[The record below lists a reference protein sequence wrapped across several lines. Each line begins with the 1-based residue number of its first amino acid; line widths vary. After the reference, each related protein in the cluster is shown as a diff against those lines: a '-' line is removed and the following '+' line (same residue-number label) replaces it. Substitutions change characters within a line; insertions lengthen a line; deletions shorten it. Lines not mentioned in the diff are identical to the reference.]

1 MDKKRKA
8 IITGF
13 LIFLVLMGVCSL
25 VTKGI
30 YRAGLPQVTT
40 VHARE
45 MSLYHPVSATGSVAA
60 GQEYG
65 IYAPAGLLVA
75 TVAVQKGDSFQA
87 GELLLQLDVED
98 LKKIL
103 AAKELERQRLIC
115 QQREVESQN
124 IRASQNGARTLARA
138 QEEYEIARR
147 DGELQ
152 VSRAREE
159 LVRAQ
164 EALEQVKKQ
173 LEQEKKQLEQAK
185 AERKQGGK
193 PGSCGEGNTDYR
205 GTVSAGDH
213 DEGAD
218 PGDTLSEADAQK
230 EIQQLEEEV
239 RQLEKEVRQ
248 LQQAVRT
255 AEQAVEDALLA
266 QTDGLRSAQRS
277 VDDAR
282 AAAEGGYGA
291 AEDLARL
298 EQAYLEEEI
307 RKLQELLEAEGW
319 ICARE
324 GGRITELCV
333 STGQRT
339 PDTAQLLYTPD
350 DGKRLLQAEIPGEQ
364 AEYVSIGTRMQLDY
378 ETVSGGKQSGEGIVN
393 YLETLADG
401 RIKIWLDV
409 TQQGLSPGQQV
420 TLSGNWQSES
430 YGLVVPVSV
439 LQQDNQN
446 RYFLYILRQQNGI
459 LGTEWHA
466 SRLYVNVLDQSS
478 SYAAIESAALSAD
491 TDIIL
496 TSSAEI
502 RDNAV
507 VRVVE

>member
-87 GELLLQLDVED
+87 GEMLLQLDVED
-98 LKKIL
+98 IRKIL

-115 QQREVESQN
+115 QQREAESQN
-124 IRASQNGARTLARA
+124 IQASQNSARTLARA

-164 EALEQVKKQ
+164 EALEQVKKR

-185 AERKQGGK
+185 EEGKQSGK
-193 PGSCGEGNTDYR
+193 PGACGAGNTDYR

-239 RQLEKEVRQ
+239 GQ

-266 QTDGLRSAQRS
+266 QADGLQAAQRS

-324 GGRITELCV
+324 SGRITELCV

-350 DGKRLLQAEIPGEQ
+350 DGKRLLLAEIPGEQ

-401 RIKIWLDV
+401 RIRIWLDV

-446 RYFLYILRQQNGI
+446 RYFLYILRKQNGI

-466 SRLYVNVLDQSS
+466 SRLYVNVLDQNS

-491 TDIIL
+491 TDIVL